1 MAKTRATILDISSK
15 VRYDIIR
22 ASMSQYNKAI
32 ESEFYF
38 EATTLIES
46 LICDRLESRL
56 GELTKADVTFKTLG
70 GLKKEL
76 LKMETDGTLKA
87 LVDINVKAWAD
98 KRNTTVHEAA
108 KIDVDNPRTWE
119 EVVKDAKDC
128 AVEGRK
134 LFDEY
139 NKRLSQLRRLEISN
153 K

>member
-1 MAKTRATILDISSK
+1 MAKTRATILDISGEVK
-15 VRYDIIR
+15 YEIMR

-32 ESEFYF
+32 ESEYYF

-76 LKMETDGTLKA
+76 LKMETDSTLKA
-87 LVDINVKAWAD
+87 LVDMNVKVWVD

-128 AVEGRK
+128 ALEGRK

-139 NKRLSQLRRLEISN
+139 NKRMSQLRRLEISN

>member
-1 MAKTRATILDISSK
+1 MAKTRATILDISGK

-22 ASMSQYNKAI
+22 ALMSQYNEAI

-70 GLKKEL
+70 GLKNEL

-87 LVDINVKAWAD
+87 LVNINVKAWAD

-139 NKRLSQLRRLEISN
+139 NKRLSQLRRN

>member
-1 MAKTRATILDISSK
+1 M
-15 VRYDIIR
+15 
-22 ASMSQYNKAI
+22 

-46 LICDRLESRL
+46 LICDCLESRI
-56 GELTKADVTFKTLG
+56 GELTKNDVKFNTLG
-70 GLKKEL
+70 RLRDEL

-128 AVEGRK
+128 A
-134 LFDEY
+134 
-139 NKRLSQLRRLEISN
+139 
-153 K
+153 

>member
-1 MAKTRATILDISSK
+1 MAKTRATILDISGK
-15 VRYDIIR
+15 VKYDIIR

-76 LKMETDGTLKA
+76 LK
-87 LVDINVKAWAD
+87 W
-98 KRNTTVHEAA
+98 
-108 KIDVDNPRTWE
+108 
-119 EVVKDAKDC
+119 
-128 AVEGRK
+128 
-134 LFDEY
+134 
-139 NKRLSQLRRLEISN
+139 RLIAH
-153 K
+153 